1 MVSNGFF
8 TNSYEVELPYD
19 YWHILNCIIRFR
31 DFNCGRCDS
40 PIGNDYIYIEN
51 KNCPDCSVSEK
62 WIRVE
67 KPYCKEYN

>member
-1 MVSNGFF
+1 MVSMGFF

-40 PIGNDYIYIEN
+40 PIGEDYIL
-51 KNCPDCSVSEK
+51 
-62 WIRVE
+62 VE
-67 KPYCKEYN
+67 KKDC